1 MNDCVVGEKKL
12 EQVKCNVGVF
22 LAKEWFQRVWGLGC
36 VINAVHVLL
45 SLVAWRGVCLCQVWK
60 KMLRHFAGPDT

>member
-1 MNDCVVGEKKL
+1 ML
-12 EQVKCNVGVF
+12 VF

-45 SLVAWRGVCLCQVWK
+45 SLVAWRGVLVE
-60 KMLRHFAGPDT
+60 MLVTFLLGDR